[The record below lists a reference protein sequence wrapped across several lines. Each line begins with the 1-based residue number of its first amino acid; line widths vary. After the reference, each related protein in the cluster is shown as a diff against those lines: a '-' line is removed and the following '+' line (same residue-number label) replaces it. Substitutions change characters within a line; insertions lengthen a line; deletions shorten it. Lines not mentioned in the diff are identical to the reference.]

1 MPCSVFQS
9 VHIIF
14 LFQLS
19 IMHRTRRLM
28 QLTVRLKAYT
38 SSSTSVRLDLHDT
51 STRPHRVLNEFAC
64 IPIAAVHN
72 NTGSVD
78 L

>member
-1 MPCSVFQS
+1 
-9 VHIIF
+9 
-14 LFQLS
+14 
-19 IMHRTRRLM
+19 M